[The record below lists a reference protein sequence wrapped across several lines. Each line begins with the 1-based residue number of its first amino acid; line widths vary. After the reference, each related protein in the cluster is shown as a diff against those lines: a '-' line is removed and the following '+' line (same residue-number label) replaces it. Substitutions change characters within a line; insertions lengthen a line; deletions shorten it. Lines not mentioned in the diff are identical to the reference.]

1 MLKALFH
8 VYIVKLNL
16 VFMSGVHFMCAS
28 NIVIAMV
35 FSFYFKNRVRLTFLK
50 WLFTYN
56 YFFSLY
62 LNL

>member
-16 VFMSGVHFMCAS
+16 VFMTGVRFMCAS

-35 FSFYFKNRVRLTFLK
+35 SSFDFKNRLK
-50 WLFTYN
+50 TYLFKMA
-56 YFFSLY
+56 FY
-62 LNL
+62 L